1 MSRKSPLDLVLREAS
16 SDLSRFRASLCPRV
30 RRAPHL
36 IRLACLL
43 TLVDARLLPG
53 KGYCEPGS
61 AVKLTRV
68 APEAPK
74 EVAKVSATTAT
85 KGGQKSIKDMF
96 GVRP

>member
-1 MSRKSPLDLVLREAS
+1 M
-16 SDLSRFRASLCPRV
+16 
-30 RRAPHL
+30 
-36 IRLACLL
+36 
-43 TLVDARLLPG
+43 DARSLPG

-74 EVAKVSATTAT
+74 EVPKISTTTAT